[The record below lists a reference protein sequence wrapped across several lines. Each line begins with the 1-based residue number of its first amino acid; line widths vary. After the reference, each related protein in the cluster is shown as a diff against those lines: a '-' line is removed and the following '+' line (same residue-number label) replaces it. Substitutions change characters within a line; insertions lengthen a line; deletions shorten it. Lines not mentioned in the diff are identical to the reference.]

1 MIFFG
6 KCFACPS
13 SANYD
18 KINKRCVCK
27 TGFTGNGIICLRN
40 RLQSIDNIKVGSADE
55 KTSGMKVWKYL
66 FIYVYLW
73 IFFNKSFIFYFYSK
87 K

>member
-1 MIFFG
+1 
-6 KCFACPS
+6 
-13 SANYD
+13 
-18 KINKRCVCK
+18 
-27 TGFTGNGIICLRN
+27 
-40 RLQSIDNIKVGSADE
+40 LQSIDNIKVGSADE

>member
-40 RLQSIDNIKVGSADE
+40 RLESIKNIKVVSADE
-55 KTSGMKVWKYL
+55 T
-66 FIYVYLW
+66 
-73 IFFNKSFIFYFYSK
+73 KSSIGV
-87 K
+87 